1 MTSVRAAPHR
11 AAFPALGTTA
21 VLLVTDGAALADGE
35 RLLRAGLAEVD
46 AAYSRFRDD
55 SELVRLAAHEGRA
68 TAVSPLLAEALQ
80 AALRAAAATD
90 GLVDPTVGQA
100 MIDLGY
106 DRDFALVSA
115 HGHHPSGSTASGA
128 SATDSAPAPRPAPG
142 WWRVRLDAETRQVV
156 VPRGVRLDL
165 GSTGKAYAAD
175 RAAARVAALGCGVLV
190 SLGGDLATAG
200 PAPEGGWLVGV
211 GDDHRAAAPGD
222 PVVTIRSG
230 ALATSSVT
238 QRAWR
243 RGGRAVHHIVDPRTG
258 DVPAPV
264 WRTVTVAARSCVDA
278 NAAATAAIVRGDG
291 ADAWLDGAGLPARLV
306 GHDGRVVTVGGWRSH
321 A

>member
-21 VLLVTDGAALADGE
+21 VLLVTDGAALAEGE
-35 RLLRAGLAEVD
+35 RLLRADLAEVD

-55 SELVRLAAHEGRA
+55 SELMRLGAHAGRA
-68 TAVSPLLAEALQ
+68 APVSPLLAGALH

-106 DRDFALVSA
+106 DRDFALV
-115 HGHHPSGSTASGA
+115 PTDGA
-128 SATDSAPAPRPAPG
+128 APAPRPAPG
-142 WWRVRLDAETRQVV
+142 WWRVRLDAEAGKVV

-258 DVPAPV
+258 DLPAPV
-264 WRTVTVAARSCVDA
+264 WRTVSVAARTCVDA